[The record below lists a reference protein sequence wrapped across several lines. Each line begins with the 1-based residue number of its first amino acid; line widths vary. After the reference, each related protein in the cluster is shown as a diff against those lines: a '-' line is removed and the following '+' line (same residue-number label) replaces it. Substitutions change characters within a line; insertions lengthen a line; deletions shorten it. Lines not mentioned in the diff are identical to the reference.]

1 MRNSGKRLILIEL
14 NEINFDIVEKY
25 LAADAGKF
33 PALAKLLAGARV
45 RTTSEEKYEHLEPW
59 IQWPS
64 VHTGCT
70 FAEHGIFRLGDVVG
84 EKIPQIFEQLE
95 AAGCKVGAISAMN
108 AENRLTSPAY
118 FVPDPWTQT
127 PSDGSWWSRALTEA
141 VSQAVND
148 NARAKITLKSALQ
161 VALALVRFARPKH
174 YLRYLQ
180 MVLASRQKSWLK
192 PLVLDL
198 LLHDVHWSFF
208 SAKRPDF
215 STLFLNAGAH
225 IQHHYFFNSE
235 PLRGEVANKNPH
247 WYVKPSDD
255 PVADVL
261 GLYDL
266 IVGEYFSRTDTEVIL
281 ATGLAQK
288 PYDRLKFYYR
298 LNAHADFLHSL
309 GIEFTGVYPR
319 MTRDFLIEFDNE
331 AQASAAHAVL
341 AGVQVKTDGR
351 ALFGEI
357 DNRGKSLFV
366 TLTYPEEITDS
377 TEYVV
382 GNNVQ
387 LLKPV
392 VSFVAIKNGMH
403 QAQGFAFFTSGVQ
416 AYAPEDM
423 MHVSN
428 IGKCILNYFGLQSDA
443 TELG

>member
-14 NEINFDIVEKY
+14 NEINFDVVEKY
-25 LAADAGKF
+25 VVADAGRF

-45 RTTSEEKYEHLEPW
+45 RTTSEENYEQLEPW

-84 EKIPQIFEQLE
+84 KKVPQIFEQLE
-95 AAGCKVGAISAMN
+95 QAGCKVGAISAMN

-148 NARAKITLKSALQ
+148 NAQAKITPKSALQ
-161 VALALVRFARPKH
+161 VALALVRFARPRN

-180 MVLASRQKSWLK
+180 LVLASRQKSWLK

-208 SAKRPDF
+208 NAKRPDF

-225 IQHHYFFNSE
+225 IQHHYFFNAE
-235 PLRGEVANKNPH
+235 PLRGEVVNKNPE
-247 WYVKPSDD
+247 WYVKPTDD

-261 GLYDL
+261 SLYDL
-266 IVGEYFSRTDTEVIL
+266 IVREYFSRTDTEVIL

-309 GIEFTGVYPR
+309 GIQFTGVYPR

-331 AQASAAHAVL
+331 AQTSAAHAVL
-341 AGVQVKTDGR
+341 SGVQVKTDGR

-366 TLTYPEEITDS
+366 TLTYPDEITDS

-382 GNNVQ
+382 GGNSKR
-387 LLKPV
+387 LKPL

-403 QAQGFAFFTSGVQ
+403 QSQGFAFFTNGVQ
-416 AYAPEDM
+416 AHAPNDM
-423 MHVSN
+423 AHVSS
-428 IGKCILNYFGLQSDA
+428 IGSAILSYFGVHSDA
-443 TELG
+443 AH